1 MLEVCLGSY
10 LVIAALATILIFSAL
25 ILGRR
30 TDRIRYGIHFWSGLA
45 QAKQESSVR
54 FEVYELDE
62 EDFVQPGNERARLPQ
77 PVPRA
82 NIRSSLN

>member
-1 MLEVCLGSY
+1 MLEICLGSY

-30 TDRIRYGIHFWSGLA
+30 TDRIRYGIHFWSA
-45 QAKQESSVR
+45 QAKQDSNVR

-62 EDFVQPGNERARLPQ
+62 EDFVQPGNERVRLPQ
-77 PVPRA
+77 PVSRA
-82 NIRSSLN
+82 NIRS

>member
-10 LVIAALATILIFSAL
+10 LVIAALATVLIFSAL

-45 QAKQESSVR
+45 QAKQENSVR
-54 FEVYELDE
+54 FELYELGE
-62 EDFVQPGNERARLPQ
+62 EDSIQPGNERVRLRQ
-77 PVPRA
+77 PVSRA
-82 NIRSSLN
+82 NIRS